1 MARTR
6 RLGAT
11 ALLAALT
18 LALGA
23 CTLPRLPG
31 QDGPDLAG
39 DDVITLSQ
47 DSAGVFGYF
56 GSSSTEVTADT
67 VTERF
72 VLPNDVEIFA
82 VAEEITPEHRAT
94 VEGDAEAYLTWERT
108 LSDEDLPV
116 CTDIPPLT
124 VEISGS
130 TTHESTVQ
138 DCMQESPL
146 RVLDRSVRS
155 AQSELPGQL
164 ARPTGD
170 WTIEIRPWGEDGPDE
185 SAPVERYQLSAA
197 EHEIGM
203 GITAQ
208 NAPAGWGE
216 GLEPDTGEGSPLGW
230 DATGT
235 VLTGINDFLLGQ
247 RQLGCG
253 DQTGEIRVI
262 HEGSPSTTWAYS
274 LCPGQQS
281 EVLAE
286 ILRGL

>member
-31 QDGPDLAG
+31 RDGSDLAG

-94 VEGDAEAYLTWERT
+94 VEEDAEAYLAWERT

-116 CTDIPPLT
+116 CADIPPLT
-124 VEISGS
+124 VDISGS

-170 WTIEIRPWGEDGPDE
+170 WTIEIRPW
-185 SAPVERYQLSAA
+185 
-197 EHEIGM
+197 
-203 GITAQ
+203 
-208 NAPAGWGE
+208 
-216 GLEPDTGEGSPLGW
+216 GEGSPLGW